1 MKKQNYENALTKLT
15 EILENIQ
22 NNEISLDDL
31 PKEISTANELIKIC
45 KQKLRNIETQLDNIE
60 SEDQP

>member
-45 KQKLRNIETQLDNIE
+45 KQKLRNIEAQLDNIE
-60 SEDQP
+60 SEEAS